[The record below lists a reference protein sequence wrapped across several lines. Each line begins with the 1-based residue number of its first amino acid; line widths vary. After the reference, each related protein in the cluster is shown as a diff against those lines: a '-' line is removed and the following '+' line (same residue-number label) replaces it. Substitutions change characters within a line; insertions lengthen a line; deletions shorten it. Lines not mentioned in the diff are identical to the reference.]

1 MICWKVD
8 KNSPLPIYKQLVN
21 LVRDSVASGQLRK
34 GEVLPSQRQLAKL
47 LGLSRATIVKAM
59 EEMTDAGLVDIKERN
74 QAVVSDLSTKGVQWN
89 VYFRRSGHRYCNI
102 QKSSR
107 IDGKEIN
114 LSRLRLSS
122 EYSDCDTNL
131 KSLRRIEQII
141 GTSSVLRRDDIHGI
155 EPLQTAML
163 EYLNQRGVA
172 CSRDELLLVASPV
185 QAISFVAELLLCEG
199 VHLYYSSPSDINYFG
214 YLDSY
219 GAQLH
224 PLPSDPEGV
233 VVDSL
238 LAEGNPKNDKV
249 LFIWSSCNPPTN
261 VSLSKGRRDK
271 ILSVCKTH
279 NIPVIDNC
287 MLELYNLEKDGP
299 NYLFRQGFS
308 DGVVQ
313 IGAFPR
319 GMAAGTWLSWIVAP
333 KSVILRLEDIKE
345 KRFRTIHI
353 LSQKILLHLLE
364 TGELQNYHD
373 SVREKIREDTF
384 SNNYL
389 IQKYLG
395 DIADW
400 NRRASGWCLVIHF
413 KKPINTKLLFES
425 RQGISFNPGF
435 FYDPLDTQHIMLNP
449 PSLTKEQFEEGL
461 KKLREEILYLFPEAF
476 NKG

>member
-279 NIPVIDNC
+279 NIPVIDN
-287 MLELYNLEKDGP
+287 
-299 NYLFRQGFS
+299 
-308 DGVVQ
+308 
-313 IGAFPR
+313 
-319 GMAAGTWLSWIVAP
+319 
-333 KSVILRLEDIKE
+333 
-345 KRFRTIHI
+345 
-353 LSQKILLHLLE
+353 
-364 TGELQNYHD
+364 
-373 SVREKIREDTF
+373 
-384 SNNYL
+384 
-389 IQKYLG
+389 
-395 DIADW
+395 
-400 NRRASGWCLVIHF
+400 
-413 KKPINTKLLFES
+413 
-425 RQGISFNPGF
+425 
-435 FYDPLDTQHIMLNP
+435 
-449 PSLTKEQFEEGL
+449 
-461 KKLREEILYLFPEAF
+461 
-476 NKG
+476 